1 MVEAVPLISFFLY
14 AFTAIFVIV
23 NPINALFTF
32 VSMTSGYPEKMK
44 NLYAKKAILLATGV
58 AIFFAI
64 AGSLVLEFLGI
75 SVDSLRVAGGILL
88 FTIGYNMMTAKM
100 NQNVTQAEIDE
111 SQEKD
116 FWVFPIAIPLL
127 CGPGLISTVIVLMGG
142 SSSLTN
148 DITII
153 VSIMLVFAITYV
165 GFYFSRKISKYLGY
179 TGTLVIT
186 RLLGLF
192 LAAIAVGMITLG
204 LYNIFKLF
212 IAGTF

>member
-1 MVEAVPLISFFLY
+1 MDAVTLISFFLY

-44 NLYAKKAILLATGV
+44 NVYAKKSVLLATGV
-58 AIFFAI
+58 SIFFAI
-64 AGSLVLEFLGI
+64 AGSYVLEFLGI
-75 SVDSLRVAGGILL
+75 GVDSLRVAGGILL

-111 SQEKD
+111 SQDKD
-116 FWVFPIAIPLL
+116 FWIFPIAIPLL

-142 SSSLTN
+142 SQDLASGAV
-148 DITII
+148 II
-153 VSIMLVFAITYV
+153 ISILLVFAITYV
-165 GFYFSRKISKYLGY
+165 GFLFSRKISKYLGY

-192 LAAIAVGMITLG
+192 LAAIAVGMVTLG
-204 LYNIFKLF
+204 IYNIYRLF
-212 IAGTF
+212 LAGAV